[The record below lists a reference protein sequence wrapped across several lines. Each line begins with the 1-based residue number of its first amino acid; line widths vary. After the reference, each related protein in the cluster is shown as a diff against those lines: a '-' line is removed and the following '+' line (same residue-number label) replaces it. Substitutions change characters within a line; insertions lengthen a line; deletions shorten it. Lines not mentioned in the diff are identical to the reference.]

1 MVQDS
6 SYQIWKLVNQRVFL
20 DDVGFCHPI
29 QVICDID
36 KTYLETNFESIAKM
50 AKIAL
55 ESSEDKITVQG
66 AQVLLNWLRWG
77 EPDDLEGF
85 SLDQIVP
92 LHFVSSSPPQLR
104 RTLEEK
110 LMFDGLLWSS
120 DTFKDQ
126 AYNIFKGKFKLLKH
140 QVAYK
145 VAAILNLVARMKDDC
160 HILFIGDNAESDPMI
175 YQSISML
182 LTGLVTES
190 EFVGLLSCLGVK
202 AHQTRDILDRIG
214 DVPRNVKVSILI
226 RRLESYPHRPSPIGG
241 QVTIYYF
248 DHYLELAVHLLAQN
262 LLDPRRPFKLMR
274 EFHNRAGF
282 SLRAIGSALDAAQN
296 TFEHMD
302 GVFEEVKRNFVELQI
317 PFDSEAWAKEVHERR
332 WSDFLKLQLQT
343 IDSNSS
349 KNDSSFI
356 GKIFS
361 QRKAAPRAKNLRVE
375 LFYQWVEQIKNNSI

>member
-6 SYQIWKLVNQRVFL
+6 SYQIWKLVNQRIFI
-20 DDVGFCHPI
+20 DDIGFCHPI

-36 KTYLETNFESIAKM
+36 KTYLETNFESIAMM

-77 EPDDLEGF
+77 EPEDLTGF

-126 AYNIFKGKFKLLKH
+126 AYNLFKGKFKLLKH

-145 VAAILNLVARMKDDC
+145 VAAILNLVARMKDDS
-160 HILFIGDNAESDPMI
+160 HIIFIGDNAESDPMI

-182 LTGLVTES
+182 LAGLVAES
-190 EFVGLLSCLGVK
+190 EFVDLLSCLGVK
-202 AHQTRDILDRIG
+202 AYQTRDILDRIG
-214 DVPRNVKVSILI
+214 DLPRNVKVSILI

-248 DHYLELAVHLLAQN
+248 DHYLELAVHLMAQN
-262 LLDPRRPFKLMR
+262 LLDPRRPFQLMK
-274 EFHNRAGF
+274 EFHNRSGF
-282 SLRAIGSALDAAQN
+282 SLRASVSALDAARN
-296 TFEHMD
+296 TFMHMD
-302 GVFEEVKRNFVELQI
+302 GVFDEVKRHFLELQI
-317 PFDSEAWAKEVHERR
+317 PFEADAWAIQVHEKR
-332 WSDFLKLQLQT
+332 WSDFLRLQLQK
-343 IDSNSS
+343 IDPNPSEKDSTFMGRIARQSKSAPNS
-349 KNDSSFI
+349 KN
-356 GKIFS
+356 
-361 QRKAAPRAKNLRVE
+361 RRLE
-375 LFYQWVEQIKNNSI
+375 LFYQWVEQMKNNSI

>member
-1 MVQDS
+1 MVQES
-6 SYQIWKLVNQRVFL
+6 SYQIWKLVNQRIFL
-20 DDVGFCHPI
+20 DEIGFCHPI

-85 SLDQIVP
+85 NLDQIVP

-145 VAAILNLVARMKDDC
+145 VAAILNLIARMKDDS

-182 LTGLVTES
+182 LTGLITES
-190 EFVGLLSCLGVK
+190 EFVGLLSSLGVK

-241 QVTIYYF
+241 QVTIYYY
-248 DHYLELAVHLLAQN
+248 DHYLELAMHLMSQN
-262 LLDPRRPFKLMR
+262 LLDPRRPFKLMK

-282 SLRAIGSALDAAQN
+282 SLRAIGSALDAARN
-296 TFEHMD
+296 TFVHMEE
-302 GVFEEVKRNFVELQI
+302 VFDEVKRNFAELQI
-317 PFDSEAWAKEVHERR
+317 PFESDAWAKEIHEKR
-332 WSDFLKLQLQT
+332 WSDFLKLQLQK
-343 IDSNSS
+343 IDTTPS
-349 KNDSSFI
+349 KQDSKFI
-356 GKIFS
+356 GSIVR
-361 QRKAAPRAKNLRVE
+361 QRKSSPPTFNRRVE
-375 LFYQWVEQIKNNSI
+375 LFYQWVEQMKK

>member
-1 MVQDS
+1 MVVQDS
-6 SYQIWKLVNQRVFL
+6 SYQIWKLVNQRIFL
-20 DDVGFCHPI
+20 DEIGFCHPI

-36 KTYLETNFESIAKM
+36 KTYLETNFESIAMM

-77 EPDDLEGF
+77 EPDNLEGF
-85 SLDQIVP
+85 NLDQIVP

-145 VAAILNLVARMKDDC
+145 VAAILNLIARMKDDS

-190 EFVGLLSCLGVK
+190 EFVGLLSSLGVK
-202 AHQTRDILDRIG
+202 AHQSRDILDRIG

-241 QVTIYYF
+241 QVTIYYY
-248 DHYLELAVHLLAQN
+248 DHYLELAVHLMSQN
-262 LLDPRRPFKLMR
+262 LLDPRRPFKLMK

-282 SLRAIGSALDAAQN
+282 SLRAIGSALDAARN
-296 TFEHMD
+296 TFVHME
-302 GVFEEVKRNFVELQI
+302 GVFDEVKRNFVELQI
-317 PFDSEAWAKEVHERR
+317 PFDSDAWAKEVHEKR
-332 WSDFLKLQLQT
+332 WSDFLKLQLQK
-343 IDSNSS
+343 IDTAPTNKHSTL
-349 KNDSSFI
+349 I
-356 GKIFS
+356 GRIVR
-361 QRKAAPRAKNLRVE
+361 QRKSAPRIYNRRVE
-375 LFYQWVEQIKNNSI
+375 LFCQWVEQMKK

>member
-1 MVQDS
+1 VARDS
-6 SYQIWKLVNQRVFL
+6 SYQIWKLVNQRIFL
-20 DDVGFCHPI
+20 DDMGFCHPI

-36 KTYLETNFESIAKM
+36 KTYLETKFESIAMM

-77 EPDDLEGF
+77 EPDDLAGF

-145 VAAILNLVARMKDDC
+145 VAAILSLVARMKDDS

-175 YQSISML
+175 YQSISLL
-182 LTGLVTES
+182 LTGMITES
-190 EFVGLLSCLGVK
+190 EFVDMLSCLGVRPN
-202 AHQTRDILDRIG
+202 QTRDILDRIG
-214 DVPRNVKVSILI
+214 EMPRQVKVSILI
-226 RRLESYPHRPSPIGG
+226 RRLESYPHSPSPIGG
-241 QVTIYYF
+241 PVAIYYY
-248 DHYLELAVHLLAQN
+248 DHYLELAVHLMCQN
-262 LLDPRRPFKLMR
+262 LLDPRNPFKLMK

-282 SLRAIGSALDAAQN
+282 SLRAIASALDASRH
-296 TFEHMD
+296 TFSHM
-302 GVFEEVKRNFVELQI
+302 EEVFDEVQRNFLELQI
-317 PFDSEAWAKEVHERR
+317 PFESDHGAREVHQRR
-332 WSDFLKLQLQT
+332 WADFLQLQSEK
-343 IDSNSS
+343 IDKSNSS
-349 KNDSSFI
+349 AESTFI
-356 GKIFS
+356 GRISRQKKSVATSNLSSAERFYRWVA
-361 QRKAAPRAKNLRVE
+361 QMKNH
-375 LFYQWVEQIKNNSI
+375 SI